1 MTMRVIDVAPNEA
14 LLAALTDRLEKTS
27 SGGEALTE
35 EEIRA
40 FLDLDPE
47 FLETAKSMLR
57 EFFER
62 TENYRQGVRDPRSQP
77 GDFSAK
83 RDHTLALKE

>member
-27 SGGEALTE
+27 SGGEPLTD

-40 FLDLDPE
+40 FLDVDPD

-62 TENYRQGVRDPRSQP
+62 TENYRQAVWDRRSQP
-77 GDFSAK
+77 GD
-83 RDHTLALKE
+83 

>member
-14 LLAALTDRLEKTS
+14 LLAVLTDRLEKTS
-27 SGGEALTE
+27 SAGEPLTD

-40 FLDLDPE
+40 FLDVDPD
-47 FLETAKSMLR
+47 FLEAAKSMLR

-62 TENYRQGVRDPRSQP
+62 TENYRQAVLDRRSQP
-77 GDFSAK
+77 GD
-83 RDHTLALKE
+83 